1 MREERETPRRDLGP
15 QLEAGMLTSSPS
27 REVQAGQE
35 APVRVPSTEEATE
48 AGGGSAVPQ
57 EPVASVPADAGRA
70 GLPRSRSRAGSLGLM
85 GSQRGD
91 RTVHLSNLPK
101 EPGNSGLGLGSS
113 LLPGPS

>member
-48 AGGGSAVPQ
+48 AGGAVLCPK
-57 EPVASVPADAGRA
+57 
-70 GLPRSRSRAGSLGLM
+70 SRWR
-85 GSQRGD
+85 
-91 RTVHLSNLPK
+91 V
-101 EPGNSGLGLGSS
+101 S
-113 LLPGPS
+113 LLMREGQGYPGAGPALAAWG